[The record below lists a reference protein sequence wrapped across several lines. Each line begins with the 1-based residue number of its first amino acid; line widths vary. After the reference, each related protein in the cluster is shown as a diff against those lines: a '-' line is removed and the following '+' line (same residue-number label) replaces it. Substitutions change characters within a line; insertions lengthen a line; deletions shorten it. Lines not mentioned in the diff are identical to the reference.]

1 MAKYKLETLANVA
14 KAHGYT
20 GAVEGEAVKSW
31 LLAQTDLQILG
42 NDGQP
47 IDIKS
52 VEIVTAK
59 PSKKSVSVIED
70 DGETETKSVQA
81 DDTSDLDVKIKA
93 ASEAAVKAAGF
104 DTAKD
109 RPSIGVRDG
118 ADIRYEAWAKSNGR
132 DPFGG
137 DIKRARMYHDL
148 LRLKVCNSITEFRNS
163 PVVKS
168 IKNRLQS
175 GVYGKAYATTPDAA
189 GGAAVFDQFLPEF
202 INNVNQYGAS
212 RGPFGARVVA
222 MSSDSMDIPVKTG
235 LHTVSYPGEGSAATA
250 STGIGYSRQN
260 LRPSTGIVL
269 VRATREVL
277 DDAAID
283 LAGDHFQEIARSF
296 AYYEDYRVYMANG
309 EATYAGDTGLS
320 GAFGTLTLASAASA
334 SVGGDTWSAHTD
346 THLSLALSKV
356 PSYARNRLAW
366 YCTPEFS
373 AAVFTRLSRAA
384 GGVNFMEM
392 EGRGLVQTYMG
403 RPIIEN
409 NVMNSDDDT
418 GTDTIDAYVG
428 DMSRAV
434 IIGDRMSLELT
445 TNDSLYYDSYEIAI
459 RGVVRTDVIVS
470 DIGSTTVRGPLVAFW
485 QT

>member
-70 DGETETKSVQA
+70 DGETETKSVHA
-81 DDTSDLDVKIKA
+81 DETSDLDVKIKA

-118 ADIRYEAWAKSNGR
+118 ADVRYEAWAKSNGR
-132 DPFGG
+132 DPFNG
-137 DIKRARMYHDL
+137 DMKRARMYHDL

-175 GVYGKAYATTPDAA
+175 GIYGKAYATTPDAA

-202 INNVNQYGAS
+202 INNVNQFGAS

-222 MSSDSMDIPVKTG
+222 MSSDSMDIPVKSG
-235 LHTVSYPGEGSAATA
+235 IHTVSYPGEGNAATA
-250 STGIGYSRQN
+250 STGVSYSRVN
-260 LRPSTGIVL
+260 LRPSTGLVL

-309 EATYAGDTGLS
+309 ESTYAGDTGLA
-320 GAFGTLTLASAASA
+320 GAFATLTVGSAAGA
-334 SVGGDTWSAHTD
+334 TAGGANWGAHTD
-346 THLSLALSKV
+346 THLTTCMGLL
-356 PSYARNRLAW
+356 PQYARQRAAW
-366 YCTPEFS
+366 YCTPEFCDN
-373 AAVFTRLSRAA
+373 VFTRLSRAA
-384 GGVNFMEM
+384 GGVTFAEM
-392 EGRGLVQTYMG
+392 EGRGYLQTYAG
-403 RPIIEN
+403 RPIILN
-409 NVMNSDDDT
+409 NVMNST
-418 GTDTIDAYVG
+418 SAASANTIDCYYG
-428 DMSRAV
+428 DLSRAV

-459 RGVVRTDVIVS
+459 RGVVRTDVIVN
-470 DIGSTTVRGPLVAFW
+470 DIGSTSVKGPIVCLY
-485 QT
+485 QS